1 MVAQAVGFLILDLLI
16 PGKLA
21 THGLD
26 EKLHPAAWVTAGL
39 QLSVALIVC
48 ASLT

>member
-1 MVAQAVGFLILDLLI
+1 MLI
-16 PGKLA
+16 PGKLGK
-21 THGLD
+21 HCF
-26 EKLHPAAWVTAGL
+26 EPNLHPAAWATSGI